1 LSALVWQDIFTAVAL
16 LLVFEGIMP
25 FLNPAQFRK
34 TLLAA
39 LKMNDST
46 LRVIGLGS
54 MLGGIVLL
62 YVVR

>member
-1 LSALVWQDIFTAVAL
+1 MWQDILTAVAL
-16 LLVFEGIMP
+16 LLVFEGVMP
-25 FLNPAQFRK
+25 FLSPTRFRK

-39 LKMNDST
+39 SQMNDST
-46 LRVIGLGS
+46 LRVVGLAS